1 MKLTRHNGRS
11 GKHGTY
17 NPRHNDRRF
26 DVENSEHIDAERA
39 RQNVYWDCYRG
50 FTTHD
55 FRENPEQP
63 DFSFEEIERM
73 YYYEHYA
80 DHVNAQNAR
89 NEKTRHIER
98 NRTVDD
104 LLKNNK
110 TCPEESIYQIGTME
124 ESVPP
129 ETLALIVSEFY
140 EEFENRFG
148 SHIHILDWAL
158 HLDEGTPHIHERHVF
173 DCENRYGE
181 LCPQQEKALE
191 ELGIPLPKPEQPKGK
206 HNNRKQTFDAVCRTI
221 LFDIAKRHGLHL
233 EQEPSYGG
241 RDYLEKQDYI
251 LMKQKE
257 QLATQEQK
265 LEELTLKIEDVE
277 TLLEDVSGAAYGKAV
292 EVVTDKVREQTQ
304 LEDMEVIEKY
314 RKSVVSP
321 NAKNSPEV
329 VKIANTLPVSYTH
342 LDVYKRQGQSEAS
355 TAPPTAFHLPLHNRT
370 ADRAIQYLTESR
382 GLNKTLVEAFLLSGD
397 IYEDAK
403 RHNVVF
409 VGRDRSGTPR
419 YAHVRG
425 TADPFRQD
433 IAGSDKSY
441 PFHYEGNG
449 NQLFVFEAPIDLL
462 SFICLYPQDWQ
473 KRNYLALGGVSG
485 KALDRFLSERKDTR
499 KVFLCLDSDTAGSEA
514 CTRLA
519 QEDVYKRQVYRPHR
533 RSRFTSILLGDSFP
547 RRLEKWSL
555 PRRN

>member
-55 FRENPEQP
+55 FRENPDQP

-80 DHVNAQNAR
+80 DHVNAQNTR

-257 QLATQEQK
+257 QLAAQEQK

-277 TLLEDVSGAAYGKAV
+277 TLLDDVSDAAYDKAV
-292 EVVTDKVREQTQ
+292 EVVADAVRLETHKEDIRLVEESKKWVLSPERKAPQKEREYAAARLDGVIGKIKNTMQTAFAKIQKALMQPETKRAGKERIKEKARESIREQLKKAQ
-304 LEDMEVIEKY
+304 EEMERREDM
-314 RKSVVSP
+314 RRRP
-321 NAKNSPEV
+321 
-329 VKIANTLPVSYTH
+329 
-342 LDVYKRQGQSEAS
+342 
-355 TAPPTAFHLPLHNRT
+355 
-370 ADRAIQYLTESR
+370 
-382 GLNKTLVEAFLLSGD
+382 
-397 IYEDAK
+397 
-403 RHNVVF
+403 
-409 VGRDRSGTPR
+409 
-419 YAHVRG
+419 
-425 TADPFRQD
+425 
-433 IAGSDKSY
+433 
-441 PFHYEGNG
+441 
-449 NQLFVFEAPIDLL
+449 
-462 SFICLYPQDWQ
+462 
-473 KRNYLALGGVSG
+473 
-485 KALDRFLSERKDTR
+485 ERKKPDMER
-499 KVFLCLDSDTAGSEA
+499 
-514 CTRLA
+514 
-519 QEDVYKRQVYRPHR
+519 
-533 RSRFTSILLGDSFP
+533 
-547 RRLEKWSL
+547 
-555 PRRN
+555 

>member
-191 ELGIPLPKPEQPKGK
+191 ELGIPLPNPEKPKGRN
-206 HNNRKQTFDAVCRTI
+206 NNRKQTFDAVCRTI
-221 LFDIAKRHGLHL
+221 LFDIARRHGLHL
-233 EQEPSYGG
+233 DQEPSYGG

-257 QLATQEQK
+257 QLAAQEQK

-277 TLLEDVSGAAYGKAV
+277 TLLDDVSDAAYDKAV
-292 EVVTDKVREQTQ
+292 EVVTDTVRQETHKEDIRLVEESKKWVLSPERKAPKKEREYAAARLDGVINKIKNVMQTALAKIQRTLMQPEVKQAGKEQIKKKAKESIMDKLAKAKINTARENRERWEREGRIASTKKQ
-304 LEDMEVIEKY
+304 DME
-314 RKSVVSP
+314 
-321 NAKNSPEV
+321 
-329 VKIANTLPVSYTH
+329 L
-342 LDVYKRQGQSEAS
+342 
-355 TAPPTAFHLPLHNRT
+355 
-370 ADRAIQYLTESR
+370 
-382 GLNKTLVEAFLLSGD
+382 
-397 IYEDAK
+397 
-403 RHNVVF
+403 
-409 VGRDRSGTPR
+409 
-419 YAHVRG
+419 
-425 TADPFRQD
+425 
-433 IAGSDKSY
+433 
-441 PFHYEGNG
+441 
-449 NQLFVFEAPIDLL
+449 
-462 SFICLYPQDWQ
+462 
-473 KRNYLALGGVSG
+473 
-485 KALDRFLSERKDTR
+485 
-499 KVFLCLDSDTAGSEA
+499 
-514 CTRLA
+514 
-519 QEDVYKRQVYRPHR
+519 
-533 RSRFTSILLGDSFP
+533 
-547 RRLEKWSL
+547 
-555 PRRN
+555 

>member
-55 FRENPEQP
+55 FRENSEQP

-206 HNNRKQTFDAVCRTI
+206 HNNRKQTFDAVCRII
-221 LFDIAKRHGLHL
+221 LFDVAKRHGLHL

-251 LMKQKE
+251 LMK
-257 QLATQEQK
+257 
-265 LEELTLKIEDVE
+265 
-277 TLLEDVSGAAYGKAV
+277 
-292 EVVTDKVREQTQ
+292 
-304 LEDMEVIEKY
+304 
-314 RKSVVSP
+314 
-321 NAKNSPEV
+321 
-329 VKIANTLPVSYTH
+329 
-342 LDVYKRQGQSEAS
+342 
-355 TAPPTAFHLPLHNRT
+355 
-370 ADRAIQYLTESR
+370 
-382 GLNKTLVEAFLLSGD
+382 
-397 IYEDAK
+397 
-403 RHNVVF
+403 
-409 VGRDRSGTPR
+409 
-419 YAHVRG
+419 
-425 TADPFRQD
+425 
-433 IAGSDKSY
+433 
-441 PFHYEGNG
+441 
-449 NQLFVFEAPIDLL
+449 
-462 SFICLYPQDWQ
+462 
-473 KRNYLALGGVSG
+473 
-485 KALDRFLSERKDTR
+485 
-499 KVFLCLDSDTAGSEA
+499 
-514 CTRLA
+514 
-519 QEDVYKRQVYRPHR
+519 
-533 RSRFTSILLGDSFP
+533 
-547 RRLEKWSL
+547 
-555 PRRN
+555 